1 MRKRKTERKNQ
12 FIEVNGEIQSIKN
25 EIYGGDYALKDAA
38 VNETDLS
45 LRKLED
51 LHGELQALQSEK
63 VNFVELSYILH
74 DFLMVL

>member
-25 EIYGGDYALKDAA
+25 EIYGGDYALKDVA